1 MANRLEFASSVISI
15 SYVLEISLF
24 CLGLVMPTMNFT
36 IVAGV
41 DSSAPA
47 LELAKANA
55 SLNQIDASSINFVKA
70 DVGEYMKSALSKG
83 NMWDV
88 VVLDPPKLAPNRK
101 VILQWNLPCHPHFH
115 LLIKMVTRSSLPK
128 GWEEF
133 SVFPAFSIYSC
144 LNLTYLNT

>member
-1 MANRLEFASSVISI
+1 M
-15 SYVLEISLF
+15 LEISPF

-41 DSSAPA
+41 DSSVPA

-101 VILQWNLPCHPHFH
+101 VILQLDSPFHPHFH
-115 LLIKMVTRSSLPK
+115 FLS
-128 GWEEF
+128 
-133 SVFPAFSIYSC
+133 
-144 LNLTYLNT
+144 

>member
-1 MANRLEFASSVISI
+1 M
-15 SYVLEISLF
+15 LEISFF

-41 DSSAPA
+41 DSSVPA

-101 VILQWNLPCHPHFH
+101 VILQLDLPCHPHFH
-115 LLIKMVTRSSLPK
+115 FLS
-128 GWEEF
+128 
-133 SVFPAFSIYSC
+133 
-144 LNLTYLNT
+144 

>member
-1 MANRLEFASSVISI
+1 
-15 SYVLEISLF
+15 
-24 CLGLVMPTMNFT
+24 MPTMNFT

-41 DSSAPA
+41 DSSVPA

-101 VILQWNLPCHPHFH
+101 VIFTIGFTLPSTFSF
-115 LLIKMVTRSSLPK
+115 LILMVTRSNLPR

-133 SVFPAFSIYSC
+133 LFSHF
-144 LNLTYLNT
+144 

>member
-1 MANRLEFASSVISI
+1 
-15 SYVLEISLF
+15 
-24 CLGLVMPTMNFT
+24 MPTINFT

-41 DSSAPA
+41 DSSVPA

-101 VILQWNLPCHPHFH
+101 VLYN
-115 LLIKMVTRSSLPK
+115 
-128 GWEEF
+128 G
-133 SVFPAFSIYSC
+133 IYPVIHIFIS
-144 LNLTYLNT
+144 YHDGD